1 MTVPTS
7 SSRLSGTE
15 LVEKGECEDE
25 EIPEFVFPLFLTSK
39 TQEIFGCKADEDV
52 TADSTFKLIPK
63 EDILQDYKNRAAI
76 SDFHP
81 AKSIV
86 QVKIQATHV
95 KDILSTEKRKRPL
108 FILTG
113 LGIF

>member
-1 MTVPTS
+1 MPTS
-7 SSRLSGTE
+7 STRLSSSE
-15 LVEKGECEDE
+15 LAEKGEYEDE
-25 EIPEFVFPLFLTSK
+25 ELPEFVYPLFLTSK

-86 QVKIQATHV
+86 QVK
-95 KDILSTEKRKRPL
+95 L
-108 FILTG
+108 
-113 LGIF
+113 